1 MKTVTRLGA
10 TAVATVALAAA
21 IAGCSSGPS
30 ESSDA
35 DLVASTVTSSASSA
49 PSATDSDAGP
59 GGTGGQGGSQ
69 APAPAAPVTSRP
81 LSDFFD
87 APYDPG
93 QYPPT
98 PPFYSFG
105 TPSGQIQCR
114 VVDGTLAC
122 QTGGRP
128 HTVANDALCGFYPGV
143 EQGRTSR
150 FGYFQGGPQPCATI
164 IQGVGFMSPHTLAYG
179 QSVTAELRSGR
190 TVTCTS
196 AVEGLT
202 CTQAGGTGP
211 RGFFLSVDTFTVL

>member
-1 MKTVTRLGA
+1 MKTVSRLGA

-49 PSATDSDAGP
+49 PSATDSDAGA
-59 GGTGGQGGSQ
+59 GGGQGGTQ

-98 PPFYSFG
+98 PPYYSFR

-122 QTGGRP
+122 QTEGRA

-143 EQGRTSR
+143 EQGNTSR
-150 FGYFQGGPQPCATI
+150 FGYFQGGPKPCATI
-164 IQGVGFMSPHTLAYG
+164 IQGEGFMSPHTLAYG
-179 QSVTAELRSGR
+179 QSVTAELPSGR